1 MSDRK
6 FLTIKLWVET
16 IDRLDALCAE
26 QGKSRSQ
33 VIEKLVE
40 EALWGV
46 TEATPDERAVF
57 PWLKPSTLGEIIPNE
72 PRYPWA
78 SEIEGDYGPI

>member
-33 VIEKLVE
+33 VIEKFVE
-40 EALWGV
+40 DALWGV
-46 TEATPDERAVF
+46 TEATPDERVQG
-57 PWLKPSTLGEIIPNE
+57 TLGEIIPNE

-78 SEIEGDYGPI
+78 SDDMPIDLD